1 MANLQYSPVE
11 GGGTGGAPESGGSEN
26 RTDRNLN
33 NLLLQAPLDLKSY
46 QWHRVRIPSLNQRV
60 KDFGGVSQ
68 RGNFVLQTALNCLWQ
83 LVEHVG

>member
-33 NLLLQAPLDLKSY
+33 NLLLQAPLDSKSY
-46 QWHRVRIPSLNQRV
+46 QRRRVRIPNLNQRV
-60 KDFGGVSQ
+60 KDFGGV
-68 RGNFVLQTALNCLWQ
+68 RGAILYYRPPSIVCGNL
-83 LVEHVG
+83 